1 MSKKS
6 GSRTSV
12 GSQRSK
18 AVEPSKA
25 KAKIANS
32 DAKKKRSK
40 VTSSPSSLDNAQE
53 KPTVIRGISTALEM
67 PSDTSLVNP
76 ESNFFLSDQIR
87 RISILAICSTL
98 IFGIGVQVGKSSNGT
113 LVDDAIDTVM
123 KTGAQ
128 ELDRELLERAAISGV
143 LKATGDEW
151 ANYFP
156 KSALEVL
163 REQSSNT
170 FTGIGVWL
178 TKTRSGQI
186 KIASIQDDSPAAKSG
201 ILPGDQILEIGGT
214 DVRGAALT
222 SVISIIRGSTGK
234 SIELLVA
241 RGEKKILT
249 SISAKKIVARSV
261 EASQIS
267 EGVAL
272 LEISN
277 FVQGTT
283 QEVKSVL
290 QNLDFKAGVIIDL
303 RNNPGGLIEEAV
315 GVSELFINRGVIVS
329 YQVNDTER
337 VFTANNAKPIQVPVV
352 IIINR
357 NTASSA
363 EIVAGAFQDRNRGVV
378 VGERSYGKGSVQEFV
393 TLSDG
398 SRIELTVALFR
409 TPSGRAIEE
418 FGITPDLEVTDSQV
432 GVKALQVLGGLAALV
447 SQK

>member
-123 KTGAQ
+123 ETGAQ

-186 KIASIQDDSPAAKSG
+186 KIA
-201 ILPGDQILEIGGT
+201 
-214 DVRGAALT
+214 
-222 SVISIIRGSTGK
+222 
-234 SIELLVA
+234 
-241 RGEKKILT
+241 
-249 SISAKKIVARSV
+249 
-261 EASQIS
+261 
-267 EGVAL
+267 
-272 LEISN
+272 
-277 FVQGTT
+277 F
-283 QEVKSVL
+283 
-290 QNLDFKAGVIIDL
+290 
-303 RNNPGGLIEEAV
+303 
-315 GVSELFINRGVIVS
+315 
-329 YQVNDTER
+329 Y
-337 VFTANNAKPIQVPVV
+337 
-352 IIINR
+352 
-357 NTASSA
+357 
-363 EIVAGAFQDRNRGVV
+363 
-378 VGERSYGKGSVQEFV
+378 
-393 TLSDG
+393 
-398 SRIELTVALFR
+398 SR
-409 TPSGRAIEE
+409 
-418 FGITPDLEVTDSQV
+418 
-432 GVKALQVLGGLAALV
+432 
-447 SQK
+447 